1 MCDGLSHLREACRGA
16 DGVLQPF
23 SAQVT
28 KPQVSNEAPPSTV
41 LNCPW
46 PNTNS
51 ILPSRG
57 TNSLW
62 PQSWCGLSRRLCGLL
77 RRPICHLRH
86 PKHFV
91 LWLCHREISNP
102 LSKPNKKNT
111 NQSNTNLQLAPLLSH
126 LLTPANL
133 ARGGAHVSKC
143 PPTCCGWT
151 RDAHWH
157 TQCACSMGQK
167 RGTAELICCCLCT
180 RLLWHYLLK
189 MEKEGQ
195 ICGIF

>member
-1 MCDGLSHLREACRGA
+1 MCDGLSHLREACQGA

-102 LSKPNKKNT
+102 LSKPNKKKHKPKQYQPAT
-111 NQSNTNLQLAPLLSH
+111 CPTTLSSPH
-126 LLTPANL
+126 SGKPGKGW
-133 ARGGAHVSKC
+133 RSRIQM
-143 PPTCCGWT
+143 PP
-151 RDAHWH
+151 D
-157 TQCACSMGQK
+157 
-167 RGTAELICCCLCT
+167 
-180 RLLWHYLLK
+180 LLWVDEGRPLTYTMRMLYGAETWDSWADMLL
-189 MEKEGQ
+189 
-195 ICGIF
+195 FVH